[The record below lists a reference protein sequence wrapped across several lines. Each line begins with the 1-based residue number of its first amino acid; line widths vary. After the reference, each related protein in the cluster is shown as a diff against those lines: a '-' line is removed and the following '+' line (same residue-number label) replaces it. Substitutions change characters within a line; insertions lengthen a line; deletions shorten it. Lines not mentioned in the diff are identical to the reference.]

1 VAGSSA
7 WFAGGVVAYANEIK
21 ASLLGVEAELL
32 ARYGAVSGETARA
45 MAAGAAAQLGCDL
58 AVAVTGIAG
67 PGGGTEAKPV
77 GTVYIGLHHKGR
89 TGDQRFRFSGTRRQ
103 VQEKSTH
110 RALDLVRRALLAG

>member
-1 VAGSSA
+1 M
-7 WFAGGVVAYANEIK
+7 AYANEIK

-32 ARYGAVSGETARA
+32 ARCGAVSGETARA
-45 MAAGAAAQLGCDL
+45 MAAGAAAQLGCGI

-67 PGGGTEAKPV
+67 PDGGTDTKPV

-103 VQEKSTH
+103 VQEKTTH
-110 RALDLVRRALLAG
+110 TALDLVRRALLAG